1 MVARTVSRLQML
13 LRSLPPLQTEESI
26 ALRVLVQLLV
36 AVAIGATDVAAGTQ
50 MSWWAI
56 PCSFLGSWWSWR
68 RRHRRNLETQFAIS
82 IGMLVALGLFF
93 GRLLESLGDTRL
105 TLAELLVHL
114 QVLHSFDL
122 PRRKDLGYSMVVG
135 LILLGVAGTLSQT
148 MAFAP
153 LLVAAL
159 AVALPM
165 LVLDYRS
172 QLGLSKGAAGAGGAR
187 SLQRTVPLRQLL
199 TLVLAIALLGL
210 AVFAVLPRFP
220 GYQLRTFPVA
230 APPGLLD
237 RDFDQED
244 VGAIENPGY
253 GDENGGGN
261 GSGSNGQMDS
271 TFYYGFSSRMNQ
283 NLVGELVP
291 KTVLRVR
298 SQAKGFWRVLAFDEY
313 TGQGWEI
320 SRNEERDLLNL
331 DRPGWSYRFLLP
343 PVEAAAGTREVIQ
356 SYTVVSTLPNL
367 IPVMANA
374 RELYFPTREVVM
386 DAERSLRSPRLLDEG
401 LTYSVISQVPL
412 RNRTLLR
419 EAGTDYGRS
428 IREHYLTVPP
438 ALRDRLEPLAASLLA
453 KTETPRES
461 VYEQVLY
468 LTQAVKQGYE
478 IRSDGTPLPPDK
490 DLVEAFFFERQG
502 GYPDH
507 FASALALLLRS
518 RGIPARLAVGFAPGT
533 FNAFTGLYEV
543 KNTDAH
549 AIVEVYF
556 PNYGW
561 YGFDPIPGHPLVP
574 PSIEDNETFAALE
587 RLWAWVAGWLPAP
600 LRSWLDGALA
610 AIAAAAGAI
619 LGWLLAVVTGSW
631 LGAIAGAVLAVAIA
645 WGLLLLWRWGRAWRY
660 RRALRNLH
668 PLEALY
674 RQTVDWLGAEVPK
687 HPWQTPL
694 EYAQS
699 YGARTVDGPGEHG
712 DRAARSRFLA
722 ELAGAYCGWRYGDR
736 APTATEVQR
745 LTRGFEALRR
755 SRRSSPLAAVGRWRG
770 RGRGERI

>member
-1 MVARTVSRLQML
+1 MVSRSLNRFQTL

-26 ALRVLVQLLV
+26 ALRVLVQVLV
-36 AVAIGATDVAAGTQ
+36 AVAIAATDVAAGTQ
-50 MSWWAI
+50 TSWWAI
-56 PCSFLGSWWSWR
+56 PCSFLGGWWSWR
-68 RRHRRNLETQFAIS
+68 QRHRRSLETQFAIS

-122 PRRKDLGYSMVVG
+122 PRRKDLGYSMVIG
-135 LILLGVAGTLSQT
+135 LILLGVAATLSQT

-153 LLVAAL
+153 LLVVAL
-159 AVALPM
+159 AIALPM

-172 QLGLSKGAAGAGGAR
+172 QLGLTNNSQGAAGQKGRR
-187 SLQRTVPLRQLL
+187 SPWKTILAPKQF
-199 TLVLAIALLGL
+199 LVLILAIALLGL

-237 RDFDQED
+237 RDFDTDED

-253 GDENGGGN
+253 DEDGSGTGDGTGN
-261 GSGSNGQMDS
+261 GGQMDT

-283 NLVGELVP
+283 NLVGELIP

-298 SQAKGFWRVLAFDEY
+298 SQAKGFWRVLAFDRY

-320 SRNEERDLLNL
+320 SRNDDRDLLNL

-367 IPVMANA
+367 IPMMANA

-386 DAERSLRSPRLLDEG
+386 DPERSLRSPRILDEG
-401 LTYSVISQVPL
+401 LTYSVISQVPI

-428 IREHYLTVPP
+428 IREHYLAVPP
-438 ALRDRLEPLAASLLA
+438 ALRDRLEALSTSMLAR
-453 KTETPRES
+453 TETPRES
-461 VYEQVLY
+461 IYEQVLY

-478 IRSDGTPLPPDK
+478 IRADVTPLAPEQ
-490 DLVEAFFFERQG
+490 DLVEAFFFDRQG

-518 RGIPARLAVGFAPGT
+518 RGIPARLAVGFAPGE
-533 FNAFTGLYEV
+533 FNPFTGLYEV

-587 RLWAWVAGWLPAP
+587 RLWAWIAGWLPAP
-600 LRSWLDGALA
+600 LRSWLDGAIA
-610 AIAAAAGAI
+610 AITAAAGAI

-631 LGAIAGAVLAVAIA
+631 LGAIAGAILVVAIA
-645 WGLLLLWRWGRAWRY
+645 WGGLLLWRWGRRWRY
-660 RRALRNLH
+660 RRSLKKLD
-668 PLEALY
+668 PIEALY
-674 RQTVDWLGAEVPK
+674 RQTVDWLAIEVPRQ
-687 HPWQTPL
+687 PWQTPL
-694 EYAQS
+694 EYAQA
-699 YGARTVDGPGEHG
+699 YGLNTSATGPEGL
-712 DRAARSRFLA
+712 ARSRFLT
-722 ELAGAYCGWRYGDR
+722 EVTGVYCGWRYGDR
-736 APTATEVQR
+736 GPTPTEIKR
-745 LTRGFEALRR
+745 LTERLMTLRR
-755 SRRSSPLAAVGRWRG
+755 SRRPGRPSLARKSLARKF
-770 RGRGERI
+770 